1 MYIVYFAHRIKSTL
15 FPTIAIWINNQ
26 VNIISYKKNVY
37 RHTYFLLLQSKLDYS
52 ALSST
57 SETINYAFHV
67 IAFFLFL
74 LTASKSPLHRY
85 YSALTWS
92 AHSFRPRRLL
102 IDVLLFALFHTK
114 KEPLRAQFLNDFSCT
129 QRASMHKLPYSGD
142 IILVDYAAYDIQLL
156 RVSVVSEND
165 P

>member
-74 LTASKSPLHRY
+74 LTASKSPLRRY
-85 YSALTWS
+85 YTALTWS
-92 AHSFRPRRLL
+92 AHSFSPPSPLDRGIAICSFSHKKRALAGSIFKRLSL
-102 IDVLLFALFHTK
+102 YSKSVNAQTFLFREYHPC
-114 KEPLRAQFLNDFSCT
+114 E
-129 QRASMHKLPYSGD
+129 
-142 IILVDYAAYDIQLL
+142 
-156 RVSVVSEND
+156 
-165 P
+165 